1 MEVAK
6 LLLLLL
12 LVELRL
18 LMLLLRL
25 ELLLVLLRRVLL
37 RALPRNRQRRYL
49 HRHGVVALANVKFSV
64 MGGWSRAGGP
74 DTARQHA
81 PPPAAIAARAARNLR
96 AVCVRA
102 VCWVHQLA
110 PRCGLP
116 HHLSR
121 PTCSHVAATRQ
132 RSTKASVSSL
142 LQS

>member
-116 HHLSR
+116 H